1 MQDNIK
7 RHDWGYEITWAQTED
22 YTGKV
27 IVFEKPAKSDIVFH
41 SNTNKS
47 YFVNQGKFSIKW
59 IDTKDG
65 KVYENNLGEG
75 GTTTIKKLVPHS
87 IECVS
92 ATGSLSEVNNGEL
105 KDDTHTVLP
114 AKNLGEN
121 NVSTI
126 NG

>member
-7 RHDWGYEITWAQTED
+7 KHDWGYEITWAKTED

-75 GTTTIKKLVPHS
+75 GTTTVKKLVPYS
-87 IECVS
+87 IECGC
-92 ATGSLSEVNNGEL
+92 ATGSLAEVNNGE
-105 KDDTHTVLP
+105 KKEEKEKEIP
-114 AKNLGEN
+114 ARNLGED